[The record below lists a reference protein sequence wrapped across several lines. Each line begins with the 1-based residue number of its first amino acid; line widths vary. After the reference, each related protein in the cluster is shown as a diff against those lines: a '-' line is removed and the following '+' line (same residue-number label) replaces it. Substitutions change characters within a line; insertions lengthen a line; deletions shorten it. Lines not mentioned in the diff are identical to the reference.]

1 MGDRAHNC
9 GKRFARCFAYIG
21 KNSPVHRAPTP
32 ARAIGHS
39 RSGIV
44 ANVRQWFVAVALAFC
59 ACRAPNRPAVPGDT
73 TIGVTAVA
81 VVPDAPSRLAYKPLY
96 ALLGVRA
103 KTLLAP
109 ERPFNEYRLAEDRR
123 RIESWLQGQ
132 GRFEATV
139 EAPKVTWD
147 DGHAHVAVA
156 WSVHEGPRYTIGSVT
171 LVGAPP
177 EHAAALRA
185 IAPFHEGSG
194 IEIEPYRLL
203 RLEMANYLQEHGY
216 GHARA
221 YSRAFVDRTA
231 KTVAWFYYLD
241 PGPRT
246 KVGSVAVVGNDQLP
260 AEDVIARAGLVVG
273 APFSTAEAKRAELA
287 LLDTGAFVSVN
298 VITDADIHR
307 VPEYPDS
314 GGMMTADQV
323 AADGTLVPRTLPEAL
338 GVRIVVV
345 EAPRRKLRIEAGVE
359 VDPARADVFAGARLM
374 LRNLFGPQHHL
385 ILEGNLGYGHT
396 FDEPGVANRLYGSAV
411 IQYLHPLQAL
421 DLRVTARWRDVLYPQ
436 ALLREVSLGPGVRAV
451 PARGLFLELDARYRF
466 ARTLDLPVIEPAT
479 QGDFTVADARGVE
492 LAGSAILDRRDD
504 GVEPTRGWLLGL
516 AGAYSPGGALANQ
529 RWLQLT
535 ADVRGSARLGG
546 PWSLGA
552 RVSSGWVL
560 FPGPSGL
567 PIGARLFGG
576 GPHGMRGFARDH
588 LAPTVC
594 AFGAGCEPVLVGGRS
609 LVEASL
615 ELRMLPFRKQYGA
628 AVFVDAG
635 GAGSGTNAF
644 ARGGSLAAGIGG
656 RLRLWYVPIALDLA
670 YRILDEGEAGAA
682 WGRVQAFVRI
692 GEAF

>member
-1 MGDRAHNC
+1 M
-9 GKRFARCFAYIG
+9 
-21 KNSPVHRAPTP
+21 
-32 ARAIGHS
+32 
-39 RSGIV
+39 
-44 ANVRQWFVAVALAFC
+44 RQWFVAVALAFC
-59 ACRAPNRPAVPGDT
+59 ACRAPNRPTVAGDT
-73 TIGVTAVA
+73 TIGITRVTVE
-81 VVPDAPSRLAYKPLY
+81 PDAPSQLVYKPLY

-123 RIESWLQGQ
+123 RITSWLQGQ

-147 DGHAHVAVA
+147 TAHAHVTVA
-156 WSVHEGPRYTIGSVT
+156 WPVHEGPRYTVGSVT
-171 LVGAPP
+171 LVGAPL

-185 IAPFHEGSG
+185 IAPFQEGSA
-194 IEIEPYRLL
+194 IDLEPYRQL
-203 RLEMANYLQEHGY
+203 RLEMANYLQERGY

-221 YSRAFVDRTA
+221 YSRVFVDGAA

-246 KVGSVAVVGNDQLP
+246 KVGSLAVVGNDQVP
-260 AEDVIARAGLVVG
+260 AGDVLDRAGLAVG
-273 APFSTAEAKRAELA
+273 QPFSTTTAKRAELA

-307 VPEYPDS
+307 LPEYPDS
-314 GGMMTADQV
+314 GGLMTADQV

-345 EAPRRKLRIEAGVE
+345 EAPRRKLRVEAGVE
-359 VDPARADVFAGARLM
+359 VDPGRADVFAGARLL
-374 LRNLFGPQHHL
+374 LRNLFAPQHHL

-396 FDEPGVANRLYGSAV
+396 FDDASVANRLYGSALV
-411 IQYLHPLQAL
+411 QYLHPLRSIDVRASL
-421 DLRVTARWRDVLYPQ
+421 RWRDVLYPQ
-436 ALLREVSLGPGVRAV
+436 ALLREVSAGPGVRAV
-451 PARGLFLELDARYRF
+451 PARGLLLELDARYRF
-466 ARTLDLPVIEPAT
+466 ARALDLPAIEPAT
-479 QGDFTVADARGVE
+479 QGDFTVADARGLE

-504 GVEPTRGWLLGL
+504 GVEPTRGWLVGL
-516 AGAYSPGGALANQ
+516 TGAYSPGGALAKQ
-529 RWLQLT
+529 RWLQLSVD
-535 ADVRGSARLGG
+535 ARAYARLGG
-546 PWSLGA
+546 PWSVGA

-560 FPGPSGL
+560 FPGDSGVPL
-567 PIGARLFGG
+567 GPRLFGG
-576 GPHGMRGFARDH
+576 GPYGMRGFARDH
-588 LAPTVC
+588 LSPTVC
-594 AFGAGCEPVLVGGRS
+594 AFGAACEPVRVGGRS
-609 LVEASL
+609 LVEASV

-635 GAGSGTNAF
+635 GAGAGTNAF
-644 ARGGSLAAGIGG
+644 AQGGSLAAGIGG

-682 WGRVQAFVRI
+682 WGRLLAFVRI